1 MAFVRAAG
9 YNNLP
14 NGVFTPVIYS
24 QKVLKFF
31 RKVSVVEDITN
42 TDYFGEIEN
51 FGDTVNIILEPVIS
65 VQPYQRGTV
74 VTPQDL
80 VDQQTQLIVDHANFF
95 AFKVDDIEAK
105 QAHTNWEAL
114 ATSSGAYSIKDT
126 FDSEVLTY
134 ISTQVDASNVLA
146 STGTPQ
152 LVGFK
157 PGSMSPLAVMNR
169 AQRFLDINN
178 VPTNERWFVADP
190 EFWEVMGDENSRL
203 MEAFFTGDAKSAV
216 RNGLVLDGEIRG
228 FKSYKSN
235 NTPNDPSGNNAYR
248 VALFGHMS
256 STASASQIAKTE
268 VFRDPDSFA
277 DVVRGLHLYGRKVLR
292 PHAVGAIF
300 WQLN

>member
-14 NGVFTPVIYS
+14 NGVFVPVIYS

-31 RKVSVVEDITN
+31 RKTSVVEDITN
-42 TDYFGEIEN
+42 TDYFGEIDN
-51 FGDTVNIILEPVIS
+51 FGDTVNIILEPVITVS
-65 VQPYQRGTV
+65 PYQRGTV

-80 VDQQTQLIVDHANFF
+80 VDQQTSLTVDHSNFF

-105 QAHTNWEAL
+105 QAHTNWESL
-114 ATSSGAYSIKDT
+114 ATSSGAYAIKDT
-126 FDSEVLTY
+126 FDSEALNY
-134 ISTQVDASNVLA
+134 MYGQVDSSNVLG

-152 LVGFK
+152 QTGFK
-157 PGSMSPLAVMNR
+157 AGSMSPLAIMNR

-178 VPTNERWFVADP
+178 VPTNDRWFVADP
-190 EFWEVMGDENSRL
+190 MFWEIMGDENSRL
-203 MEAFFTGDAKSAV
+203 MEAYFTGDSKSTV

-228 FKSYKSN
+228 FRCYKSN
-235 NTPNDPSGNNAYR
+235 NTPNDVNGVFR

-256 STASASQIAKTE
+256 STATASQIAKTE

-292 PHAVGAIF
+292 PHALGAIN

>member
-31 RKVSVVEDITN
+31 RKTSVVEDITN

-65 VQPYQRGTV
+65 VSPYQRGTV

-80 VDQQTQLIVDHANFF
+80 VDQQTTLQVDHANYF

-114 ATSSGAYSIKDT
+114 ATSSGAYAIKDA
-126 FDSEVLTY
+126 FDSEVLNY
-134 ISTQVDASNVLA
+134 IYGQVDASNVLG

-152 LVGFK
+152 LSGFK
-157 PGSMSPLAVMNR
+157 AGSLSPLAIMNR

-190 EFWEVMGDENSRL
+190 IFWEIMGDENSRL
-203 MEAFFTGDAKSAV
+203 MEAYFTGDSKSSV

-228 FKSYKSN
+228 FKCYKSN
-235 NTPNDPSGNNAYR
+235 NTPNDVNGVYR

-256 STASASQIAKTE
+256 GVASASQIAKTE

-292 PHAVGAIF
+292 PHAVGAIN